1 MWTLTVP
8 HEPKLHLFFIPVGRW
23 CSSAAIWVLISL
35 SSCSWIYPRLF
46 VVQLLRRVQLFAT
59 PWTAACQASLSFT
72 ISWSLL
78 KLMSFELVM
87 PSNHLILCCP
97 FSWLQSFPTSGS
109 FPMRQLFTSGG
120 QSIFRFSTS
129 PFNEYPRA
137 SLGAQT
143 VKHLS
148 AMQETR
154 VWSLVW
160 EDPLEKEMAAES
172 SILAWKNP
180 MDGGAW

>member
-1 MWTLTVP
+1 MTNFNEFQSLILFNFFWLYYYYYFLIFLYINILTENITLV
-8 HEPKLHLFFIPVGRW
+8 
-23 CSSAAIWVLISL
+23 
-35 SSCSWIYPRLF
+35 
-46 VVQLLRRVQLFAT
+46 VVQLLSHVQPFAT
-59 PWTAACQASLSFT
+59 PWTVAHHASLSFT
-72 ISWSLL
+72 ISQSLL